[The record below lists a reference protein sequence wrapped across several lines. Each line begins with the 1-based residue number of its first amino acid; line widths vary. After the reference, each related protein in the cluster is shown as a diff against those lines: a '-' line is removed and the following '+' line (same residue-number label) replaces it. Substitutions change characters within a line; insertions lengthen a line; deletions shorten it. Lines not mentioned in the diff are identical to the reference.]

1 MTDLLNIDSS
11 LPAENDENLLDVLLY
26 GYNKFNTITNQN
38 I

>member
-11 LPAENDENLLDVLLY
+11 LPAENDENILDVLLY

>member
-11 LPAENDENLLDVLLY
+11 LPAENDENLLDVSLY